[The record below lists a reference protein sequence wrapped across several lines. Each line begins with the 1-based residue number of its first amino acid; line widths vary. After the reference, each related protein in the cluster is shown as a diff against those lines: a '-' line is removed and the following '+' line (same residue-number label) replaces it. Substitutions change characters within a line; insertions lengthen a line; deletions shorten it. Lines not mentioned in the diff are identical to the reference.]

1 MPKKAKAPS
10 IPGFIRKMFGDRG
23 EKALGTGQA
32 RRAAKKLKGRK
43 RKMDAA
49 IKKAGG

>member
-1 MPKKAKAPS
+1 MSEKAKQPS
-10 IPGFIRKMFGDRG
+10 LPDFIRKMFGKKG

-32 RRAAKKLKGRK
+32 RRASKKLKGRK
-43 RKMDAA
+43 KKVDEA